1 MGKRGENTKPAQ
13 QRKNI
18 RMSRERLVKL
28 LASNFMCGA
37 QLVTLNYDRDG
48 YVPERKLAIT
58 DHCNWIRRVRVNLG
72 CSFQYIRT
80 TGWPEGE
87 QSYPVHRCV
96 LGVSAEAAARVAAL
110 WEYGETKV
118 ETVQPDKMEDVAAFL
133 MGKTLDDG
141 RVTFPCKHTWAA
153 SRSVTG
159 AAKHGQK

>member
-37 QLVTLNYDRDG
+37 QLVTLTYDRDG

-58 DHCNWIRRVRVNLG
+58 DHCNWIRRVRINLG
-72 CSFQYIRT
+72 CSFPYIRA

-87 QSYPVHRCV
+87 QSYPAHRCV

-118 ETVQPDKMEDVAAFL
+118 ETVQQTRWRMWRHFSW
-133 MGKTLDDG
+133 GKHWMMAGLLSHVNIPG
-141 RVTFPCKHTWAA
+141 RLP
-153 SRSVTG
+153 G
-159 AAKHGQK
+159 L